1 MQVTRISRQ
10 AVDFS
15 RLTSQI
21 GLGKDTVAQINAFR
35 KRADEAK
42 RSLTNLQE
50 HKVDVDFSHYRSTL
64 KNSAV
69 VDELESKVKS
79 FKPATYDV
87 QAIQKAIDA
96 FEAKAVDSAQQTEKK
111 IAEELKDL
119 QATLDNIQSARPF
132 DQLTIDDVAA
142 ARPEITKTVDT
153 MVQKGKW
160 SVPGYKEKFGDLNI
174 SEHHELRSE
183 DTDQPVD
190 EGYRPLNV
198 RDALSYLDQVK
209 LRFQD
214 SPEVYNHFLDT
225 MKDFKSQSIDTPG
238 VIDRVSSLFR
248 GHPALIQGF
257 NTFLPPGYRIECSDL
272 SGTSPTGGTITV
284 TTPMGVTTLQA
295 SASFLPAWQ
304 AQHAQP
310 PPPDPV
316 IPPSPSS
323 HYAQNQQ
330 SGANTP
336 TAASTL
342 ANQKPPVEFN
352 HAISYVNKIKNR
364 FNQDPETYK
373 MFLEVLQTYQKE
385 QRTIHEVYAQ
395 VNHLFHGAPD
405 LLDEFKQFLPD
416 TTGAAPQSGGL
427 FQMVGQMVPQSV
439 PSSIDLS
446 QSASRS
452 MTKKPTPKVDDKKKK
467 RAPTSDSSQK
477 QYSKT
482 KKPKFVHRE
491 TSPQS
496 QISHPMSTQQPTYS
510 SARMEEPPQFL
521 YESPSMRSATIVPPS
536 IPIDK
541 TLATVEEMAFFDRVK
556 KFIDDKTTYHEFL
569 KLLNLF
575 TQDIID
581 ARTLVDRSQLF
592 IGENKELWD
601 FFKAMVGIVPGPGS
615 GGPGGT
621 YQIENIPAIERP
633 RIELEECKK
642 YGASYRKLPQ
652 SEISLS
658 CSGRDA
664 MCWEV
669 LNDEWVSHP
678 TWASEDSGFVAHRKN
693 HFEEALHKS
702 EEERHEYDYHIEA
715 NLRTITLLEP
725 IAARISAMDGEER
738 AAFRL
743 KPGLG
748 GQSKSIYQR
757 IIKKVYGQENGLEI
771 INALHENP
779 SVAVPV
785 VLNRLKAK
793 DEEWKRAQRE
803 WNKVWR
809 ELDARNYYKSLDHQ
823 GIVWKQNE
831 KKNLTSK
838 QLILEIETLRKEQ
851 IQRRKS
857 TMFPA
862 ISASPMRSRY
872 QMGFILEDQGVLF
885 DAIKLILAFI
895 DRPVPPSTTNGNSI
909 SASYYN
915 SNNQVYSA
923 SEREKFETVLR
934 DLVQAFFKIDEDK
947 FNHYLSPNAGATD
960 GVDGDRD
967 ETMQTNGDREASPS
981 TRDAGKPWTNIT
993 TEQASVVH
1001 TEVNNDPTTKRKHL
1015 NFFCNS
1021 TYYIAFRL
1029 LYILYSRLH
1038 SFKMLAQELTTSK
1051 KQPVN
1056 PLAKEMGLHDTS
1068 ITQTVGI
1075 PLLENTT
1082 KDGAETPAS
1091 VHYYDYL
1098 LELSERLFEG
1108 EIDQNVFEESL
1119 RWMFGTRAYPIF
1131 TVDKLISQLLKQ
1143 LGSIASDQ
1151 KCQELLYVLQA
1162 ERREPSS
1169 SNSRQF
1175 IYRNKA
1181 QRIIGSDEPLY
1192 RIEWVGSTKE
1202 LRMQLLAREDLTVD
1216 VDERKQ
1222 TRDQKWTYYIQSY
1235 LLQTPTEGLNADLT
1249 APFLYRSIPQ
1259 QSEEAEEDDEETA
1272 IVDRSEYSNGMELR
1286 ICMRTYRMFFVPKT
1300 EDSFVIKKFGKGVQH
1315 SLGPGLRFGG
1325 APGRVNHNAR
1335 VSNENRL
1342 KRLNN
1347 WLGKIGHGPDEQQQT
1362 QQIQQSQPAIE
1373 GAPEE
1378 PQQQQAQQS
1387 QQPNNDVKM
1396 NE

>member
-1 MQVTRISRQ
+1 MENQH
-10 AVDFS
+10 
-15 RLTSQI
+15 
-21 GLGKDTVAQINAFR
+21 
-35 KRADEAK
+35 DE
-42 RSLTNLQE
+42 
-50 HKVDVDFSHYRSTL
+50 
-64 KNSAV
+64 
-69 VDELESKVKS
+69 
-79 FKPATYDV
+79 
-87 QAIQKAIDA
+87 
-96 FEAKAVDSAQQTEKK
+96 
-111 IAEELKDL
+111 
-119 QATLDNIQSARPF
+119 
-132 DQLTIDDVAA
+132 
-142 ARPEITKTVDT
+142 PE
-153 MVQKGKW
+153 
-160 SVPGYKEKFGDLNI
+160 
-174 SEHHELRSE
+174 
-183 DTDQPVD
+183 QPVD

-272 SGTSPTGGTITV
+272 SGTNPTGGTITV

-304 AQHAQP
+304 AQHQP
-310 PPPDPV
+310 QLSQQETLP
-316 IPPSPSS
+316 PPSPTTQ
-323 HYAQNQQ
+323 YVQAQQ

-416 TTGAAPQSGGL
+416 TTGNAPQSGGL
-427 FQMVGQMVPQSV
+427 FQMVGQMAPQTA
-439 PSSIDLS
+439 PSSVDLT
-446 QSASRS
+446 QSSSRGIGR
-452 MTKKPTPKVDDKKKK
+452 KGTPKIDDKVKKK
-467 RAPTSDSSQK
+467 RAPTSETSQK
-477 QYSKT
+477 QQSKT
-482 KKPKFVHRE
+482 KKPKYVHRE
-491 TSPQS
+491 PSPQS
-496 QISHPMSTQQPTYS
+496 QMSHSMPLQQPSYS
-510 SARMEEPPQFL
+510 TARMEEPQPYL

-541 TLATVEEMAFFDRVK
+541 TLATIEEMAFFDRVK

-581 ARTLVDRSQLF
+581 ARTLIDRSQLF
-592 IGENKELWD
+592 IGESKELWD

-621 YQIENIPAIERP
+621 FQIENIPAIERP
-633 RIELEECKK
+633 KIELEECKK

-652 SEISLS
+652 SVSDWSLNKEVSLS

-725 IAARISAMDGEER
+725 IAARIAAMDSEER
-738 AAFRL
+738 ASFKL

-757 IIKKVYGQENGLEI
+757 IIKKVYGQEHGLEI

-851 IQRRKS
+851 IQKRKS
-857 TMFPA
+857 TLFPMSSSTGP
-862 ISASPMRSRY
+862 IRSRY
-872 QMGFILEDQGVLF
+872 QMGFIIEDQGVLF
-885 DAIKLILAFI
+885 DAIKLILAFV
-895 DRPVPPSTTNGNSI
+895 DRPVPPSSSNGNSI

-915 SNNQVYSA
+915 SNNQSVYSA
-923 SEREKFETVLR
+923 AEKDRFETVLR
-934 DLVQAFFKIDEDK
+934 DLIQSFFRIDEEK
-947 FNHYLSPNAGATD
+947 FNQYISPAGGRTNTSK
-960 GVDGDRD
+960 DGD
-967 ETMQTNGDREASPS
+967 EEMQLNGVQERADSPA
-981 TRDAGKPWTNIT
+981 TRDADKPWTNIT
-993 TEQASVVH
+993 AEQASVVH
-1001 TEVNNDPTTKRKHL
+1001 TQITNDATPKRKHL

-1029 LYILYSRLH
+1029 LYILYNRLY
-1038 SFKMLAQELTTSK
+1038 SFKLTAQKLTTTNYK
-1051 KQPVN
+1051 PMN
-1056 PLAKEMGLHDTS
+1056 PLAKDLGLNDTS
-1068 ITQTVGI
+1068 VPQAVGI
-1075 PLLENTT
+1075 SLLENTSVN
-1082 KDGAETPAS
+1082 GQETPAS
-1091 VHYYDYL
+1091 AHYYDYL
-1098 LELSERLFEG
+1098 LELCERLFEG
-1108 EIDQNVFEESL
+1108 EIDQNLFEESL
-1119 RWMFGTRAYPIF
+1119 RWMFGTSAYPMF
-1131 TVDKLISQLLKQ
+1131 TVDKLISQILKQ
-1143 LGSIASDQ
+1143 LGSIAVDT
-1151 KCQELLYVLQA
+1151 KCQELLNVLQI
-1162 ERREPSS
+1162 ERKEPSS

-1181 QRIIGSDEPLY
+1181 QRIIGTDEPLY
-1192 RIEWVGSTKE
+1192 RIEWIASTKE
-1202 LRMQLLAREDLTVD
+1202 LRMQLLAREDLTID
-1216 VDERKQ
+1216 IDERKQ
-1222 TRDQKWTYYIQSY
+1222 TKDQRWTYYIQSY
-1235 LLQTPTEGLNADLT
+1235 LLQTPTEGLLTDLT
-1249 APFLYRSIPQ
+1249 SPFLYRNIQTSNTQIN
-1259 QSEEAEEDDEETA
+1259 EEEESNHEEPEE
-1272 IVDRSEYSNGMELR
+1272 ILDKSEYSNGLEMR

-1300 EDSFVIKKFGKGVQH
+1300 EDSFVIRKFGNNVQ
-1315 SLGPGLRFGG
+1315 GPGMRF
-1325 APGRVNHNAR
+1325 ANGRKYNHNLKTT
-1335 VSNENRL
+1335 NENRL
-1342 KRLNN
+1342 KRLNH
-1347 WLGKIGHGPDEQQQT
+1347 WLHKSGHGVDQEDEKMTTNDANAEQQQNEVMNAEV
-1362 QQIQQSQPAIE
+1362 S
-1373 GAPEE
+1373 
-1378 PQQQQAQQS
+1378 
-1387 QQPNNDVKM
+1387 QPNNDIQM